1 MLICDKDLKALHFAR
16 AVLVDLITVAVN
28 DKQRDALRETIAR
41 LAKVNIIIANAL
53 AQQTLSFND
62 AVRQGI
68 APNDRLSKGLK
79 AIAPCLP
86 DDELAM

>member
-1 MLICDKDLKALHFAR
+1 MHLARSVLADL
-16 AVLVDLITVAVN
+16 VPIAVN

-41 LAKVNIIIANAL
+41 LAKINIIIANAL

-68 APNDRLSKGLK
+68 APNDRLTRGLK
-79 AIAPCLP
+79 AIAPYLS